1 MSNFVV
7 RKVAVLGAGVMGAQI
22 AAHCVNARVPVVLFD
37 LPDAKGPVK
46 NGIVLRA
53 IENLKKLSPAPFG
66 NKDDAAYIQAAN
78 YEEHLE
84 WLSGCDV
91 IIEAIAERMDWKHD
105 LYRKVAPFVRDDAI
119 FASNTSGLPI
129 AKLAEAMEPGLKAR
143 FCGVH
148 FFNPP
153 RYMHLVELIPT
164 PATKPQILDDLETFL
179 TSTLGKG
186 VVRAKDTPNFIAN
199 RVGIFGM
206 LATIKEAEKYG
217 LSYDV
222 VDDLTGS
229 KLGRA
234 KSATFRTADVVGL
247 DTMAHVIK
255 TMQDTLPASIDPF
268 AANFA
273 TPPVLKALVEKG
285 ALGQKAGAGFYRKE
299 GKSDQGP
306 RSEEGRLRRVD
317 RQGRRT
323 GRTYPEE
330 EGSGRAPQ
338 AAARDRSPAGEVP
351 VGHLPRCI
359 PLHRRAPGID
369 RRHRARCR
377 LRVALGLRLGDGS
390 V

>member
-37 LPDAKGPVK
+37 LPAKEGPK
-46 NGIVLRA
+46 NGIVLKA
-53 IENLKKLSPAPFG
+53 IENLKKLSPAPLG
-66 NKDDAAYIQAAN
+66 NKDDAAHIQAAN

-84 WLSGCDV
+84 LLKGCDV

-129 AKLAEAMEPGLKAR
+129 AKLSEAMEPGLKAR

-186 VVRAKDTPNFIAN
+186 VVRAKDTPNFVAN

-273 TPPVLKALVEKG
+273 TPPVLKVLVEKG
-285 ALGQKAGAGFYRKE
+285 ALGPE
-299 GKSDQGP
+299 GGCGLLSEGRQGHQGP
-306 RSEEGRLRRVD
+306 RSAQGRVRGRR
-317 RQGRRT
+317 RQG
-323 GRTYPEE
+323 
-330 EGSGRAPQ
+330 
-338 AAARDRSPAGEVP
+338 
-351 VGHLPRCI
+351 
-359 PLHRRAPGID
+359 
-369 RRHRARCR
+369 
-377 LRVALGLRLGDGS
+377 
-390 V
+390 